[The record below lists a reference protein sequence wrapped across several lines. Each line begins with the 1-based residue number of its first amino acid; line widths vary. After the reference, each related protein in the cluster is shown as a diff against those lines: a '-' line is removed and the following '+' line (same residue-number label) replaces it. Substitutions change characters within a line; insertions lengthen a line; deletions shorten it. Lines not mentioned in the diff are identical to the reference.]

1 MSEPLL
7 TAIGKELSVRSAR
20 AAKTGE
26 GVLDLSTFNT
36 IEVDRLFDAVNH
48 ASTIAG
54 QATLYRSLANPLS
67 SIEAIT
73 AKQDALREL
82 DAKPDLRA
90 RIEAL
95 VQHAVKY
102 EEEFY
107 RLLFGTFVGT
117 FGDPKGKMVTGGYG
131 HKTYRNGT
139 EFMLGLVKGAHS
151 LPTPESP
158 YLRARLDALKAFGST
173 RSHALMKGPAYVTE
187 RAIKTKAEKWL
198 LTPAIKFR
206 PTLFKPRLIVL
217 LVMAMGLFLY
227 YAPALGIA
235 RAAMPAVMVFL
246 LPSFMLY
253 GPIVGGFDRDSI
265 IYPLRDGYRTSR
277 DVQQAL
283 EALGQLDELL
293 SFYRYA
299 KTFSSPTVLPTLVDS
314 DRHTLVLEAVRN
326 PILGKGNAAYVPN
339 DINLNGVK
347 LTFVT
352 GPNGGGKT
360 AFCKTL
366 AQVQLLT
373 QIGCYVPAERAQL
386 SVADWL
392 FYQVPESNTL
402 ADREGRFGTGLQRT
416 KAMFFASSPRSLV
429 ILEEL
434 AEGTTYQE
442 KLEISHTILGG
453 FYQVGNNTILVTHN
467 YELAEQFQK
476 REVGLYRQAEF
487 VDGTPT
493 HRLVDGISRISH
505 AHKVAERI
513 GFAKEHIEQHL
524 VERGYADESTT
535 RPEEDRSEEHTSE
548 L

>member
-26 GVLDLSTFNT
+26 GVLDESTFNT

-131 HKTYRNGT
+131 HKTYRHGT
-139 EFMLGLVKGAHS
+139 EFMLGLVKGARS

-158 YLRARLDALKAFGST
+158 YLGARLDALKAFGST
-173 RSHALMKGPAYVTE
+173 RSYALMRGPAYVTE

-217 LVMAMGLFLY
+217 LVVAMEILVH
-227 YAPALGIA
+227 YAPEFGIPRQAL
-235 RAAMPAVMVFL
+235 PAIMTLL
-246 LPSFMLY
+246 LPSVLLY
-253 GPIVGGFDRDSI
+253 GPLIGGFDRDSI
-265 IYPLRDGYRTSR
+265 IYPVRDGYRESH

-283 EALGQLDELL
+283 ETLGQIDELL
-293 SFYRYA
+293 SFHRYA
-299 KTFSSPTVLPTLVDS
+299 KSFGSSTVLPTLIDAE
-314 DRHTLVLEAVRN
+314 RHAMSLKTVRN
-326 PILGKGNAAYVPN
+326 PIRGKGDPDYVPN
-339 DINLNGVK
+339 DINLNGVRIA
-347 LTFVT
+347 FIT

-360 AFCKTL
+360 AFCKTI
-366 AQVQLLT
+366 AQTQLLA
-373 QIGCYVPAERAQL
+373 QIGCYVPAECAQL
-386 SVADWL
+386 SVADRI
-392 FYQVPESNTL
+392 FYQVPESNSL
-402 ADREGRFGTGLQRT
+402 ADREGRFGTELQRT
-416 KAMFFASSPRSLV
+416 KAIFFASSPKSLV
-429 ILEEL
+429 ILDEL

-442 KLEISHTILGG
+442 KLEISRTILGG
-453 FYQVGNNTILVTHN
+453 FHQVGNNTILVTHN
-467 YELAEQFQK
+467 YELAEQFHK
-476 REVGLYRQAEF
+476 RDVGLYRQVEF
-487 VDGTPT
+487 VHGAPT
-493 HRLVDGISRISH
+493 HRLVEGISRISH
-505 AHKVAERI
+505 AHKVAQRI
-513 GFAKEHIEQHL
+513 GFAKEHIEKHL
-524 VERGYADESTT
+524 IERGYADESTT

>member
-1 MSEPLL
+1 MHEPIL

-26 GVLDLSTFNT
+26 GVLDESTFNT

-54 QATLYRSLANPLS
+54 QATLYRSLAHPLS
-67 SIEAIT
+67 SVEAVT
-73 AKQDALREL
+73 AKQDALKEL

-90 RIEAL
+90 QIEAL
-95 VQHAVKY
+95 VQHAATL

-117 FGDPKGKMVTGGYG
+117 FGDSKGKMETGGYG
-131 HKTYRNGT
+131 HKTYRHGT
-139 EFMLGLVKGAHS
+139 ELMLGLVKGAHS
-151 LPTPESP
+151 LPIPESP
-158 YLRARLDALKAFGST
+158 YLQARLETLKAFGST

-206 PTLFKPRLIVL
+206 PTLFKPRVIVL
-217 LVMAMGLFLY
+217 LVMAMGLFLH
-227 YAPALGIA
+227 YAPALGIS
-235 RAAMPAVMVFL
+235 RHAMPAIMVFL
-246 LPSFMLY
+246 FPSFMLY
-253 GPIVGGFDRDSI
+253 GPLVGGFDRDSI

-277 DVQQAL
+277 DVQQAI
-283 EALGQLDELL
+283 EALGQIDELL
-293 SFYRYA
+293 SFHRYA
-299 KTFSSPTVLPTLVDS
+299 KAFGSPTVLPSLLDS
-314 DRHTLVLEAVRN
+314 DRHAMILEGVRN
-326 PILGKGNAAYVPN
+326 PILGKGNAEYVPN
-339 DINLNGVK
+339 DINLNRARI
-347 LTFVT
+347 TFIT

-360 AFCKTL
+360 AFCKTI
-366 AQVQLLT
+366 AQAQLLA

-386 SVADWL
+386 SVADRI
-392 FYQVPESNTL
+392 FYQVPESNSLT
-402 ADREGRFGTGLQRT
+402 DREGRFGTELQRT
-416 KAMFFASSPRSLV
+416 KAIFFASSPRSLV
-429 ILEEL
+429 ILDEL

-476 REVGLYRQAEF
+476 RDIGLYRQAEF
-487 VDGTPT
+487 VHGAPT

-505 AHKVAERI
+505 AHKVAQRI
-513 GFAKEHIEQHL
+513 GFAKEDIEKHL
-524 VERGYADESTT
+524 VERGYSA
-535 RPEEDRSEEHTSE
+535 EDRSASEEDATGST
-548 L
+548 

>member
-1 MSEPLL
+1 MHQPIL

-26 GVLDLSTFNT
+26 GVLDESTFNT

-54 QATLYRSLANPLS
+54 QATLYRSLAQPLS
-67 SIEAIT
+67 SVEAIA
-73 AKQDALREL
+73 AKQDALKEL
-82 DAKPDLRA
+82 DSNPDLRA

-95 VQHAVKY
+95 VQHAAKY
-102 EEEFY
+102 EAEFY
-107 RLLFGTFVGT
+107 RLMFGTFVGT
-117 FGDPKGKMVTGGYG
+117 FGDPKDKLDTGGYG
-131 HKTYRNGT
+131 HKTYREGT
-139 EFMLGLVKGAHS
+139 ELMLGLVKGAHG
-151 LPTPESP
+151 LPVPESP
-158 YLRARLDALKAFGST
+158 YLRARLDALKVFGTT

-187 RAIKTKAEKWL
+187 RAIKTKTEKWL

-217 LVMAMGLFLY
+217 LVIAMGLFLY
-227 YAPALGIA
+227 YAPLLGIA

-265 IYPLRDGYRTSR
+265 IYPLRDGYRESR

-283 EALGQLDELL
+283 EALGQIDELL
-293 SFYRYA
+293 SFHRYA
-299 KTFSSPTVLPTLVDS
+299 QAFGGPTVLPKLLDS
-314 DRHTLVLEAVRN
+314 DRHVMVLEAVKN
-326 PILGKGNAAYVPN
+326 PILGKENAEYVPN

-347 LTFVT
+347 LTFIT

-360 AFCKTL
+360 AFCKTV
-366 AQVQLLT
+366 AQVQLLA

-386 SVADWL
+386 SVADRI

-402 ADREGRFGTGLQRT
+402 ADREGRFGTELQRT
-416 KAMFFASSPRSLV
+416 KAIFFASSPRSLV
-429 ILEEL
+429 ILDEL

-467 YELAEQFQK
+467 YELAEQFHK
-476 REVGLYRQAEF
+476 GDIGLYRQAEF
-487 VDGTPT
+487 VHGSPT
-493 HRLVDGISRISH
+493 YRLVDGISRISH
-505 AHKVAERI
+505 AHKVAQRI
-513 GFAKEHIEQHL
+513 GFAKEHIEKHL
-524 VERGYADESTT
+524 VERGYRDEETT
-535 RPEEDRSEEHTSE
+535 SPEEDASISD
-548 L
+548 

>member
-1 MSEPLL
+1 MYEPIL

-26 GVLDLSTFNT
+26 GVLDESTFNT

-54 QATLYRSLANPLS
+54 QATLYRSLAHPLS

-73 AKQDALREL
+73 AKQEALKEL

-90 RIEAL
+90 RIEEL
-95 VQHAVKY
+95 VQHAAKY

-117 FGDPKGKMVTGGYG
+117 FGDSKGKMETGGYG
-131 HKTYRNGT
+131 HKTYRQGT
-139 EFMLGLVKGAHS
+139 QLMLDLVKGAYN
-151 LPTPESP
+151 LPTSESP
-158 YLRARLDALKAFGST
+158 YLRARLDALKGFGST
-173 RSHALMKGPAYVTE
+173 RSHALMKGPAYLTE
-187 RAIKTKAEKWL
+187 RAIKTRAEKWL

-206 PTLFKPRLIVL
+206 PTLFKPRLIVM

-227 YAPALGIA
+227 YAPVLGISPH
-235 RAAMPAVMVFL
+235 AMPAVMVFL

-253 GPIVGGFDRDSI
+253 GPLIGGFDRDSI
-265 IYPLRDGYRTSR
+265 IYPLRDGYRGSR

-283 EALGQLDELL
+283 EALGQIDELL
-293 SFYRYA
+293 SFHRYA
-299 KTFSSPTVLPTLVDS
+299 KAFGSSTVLPTLIDS
-314 DRHTLVLEAVRN
+314 DRHTLVVEAVRN
-326 PILGKGNAAYVPN
+326 PILGKGNAEYVPN

-360 AFCKTL
+360 AFCKTV
-366 AQVQLLT
+366 AQAQLLA

-386 SVADWL
+386 SVADRI
-392 FYQVPESNTL
+392 FYQVPESNSLT
-402 ADREGRFGTGLQRT
+402 DREGRFGTELQRT
-416 KAMFFASSPRSLV
+416 KAIFFASSPRSLV
-429 ILEEL
+429 ILDEL

-467 YELAEQFQK
+467 HELAEQFQK
-476 REVGLYRQAEF
+476 REIGLYRQVEF
-487 VDGTPT
+487 VHGAPT

-505 AHKVAERI
+505 AHKVAQRI
-513 GFAKEHIEQHL
+513 GFAKEDIEKHL
-524 VERGYADESTT
+524 VERGYGGESGNST
-535 RPEEDRSEEHTSE
+535 E
-548 L
+548 

>member
-82 DAKPDLRA
+82 ESKADLRT

-95 VQHAVKY
+95 VQQATKY

-117 FGDPKGKMVTGGYG
+117 LGDPRDKMETGGYG
-131 HKTYRNGT
+131 HRTYRQGT
-139 EFMLGLVKGAHS
+139 KLMLDLVKSARS
-151 LPTPESP
+151 LPAPESP

-173 RSHALMKGPAYVTE
+173 RSHALLKGPAYVTE

-198 LTPAIKFR
+198 LPPAIKFR
-206 PTLFKPRLIVL
+206 PTLVKPRLIVM

-246 LPSFMLY
+246 VPSFMLY
-253 GPIVGGFDRDSI
+253 GPLVGGFDRDSI

-314 DRHTLVLEAVRN
+314 DRHTLALKAVRN
-326 PILGKGNAAYVPN
+326 PILGKGNADYVPN
-339 DINLNGVK
+339 DIHLDGVK

-360 AFCKTL
+360 AFCKTV
-366 AQVQLLT
+366 AQTQLLA
-373 QIGCYVPAERAQL
+373 QIGCYVPAEQAKL
-386 SVADWL
+386 SVADRI
-392 FYQVPESNTL
+392 FYQVPESNSLT
-402 ADREGRFGTGLQRT
+402 DREGRFGTELQRT
-416 KAMFFASSPRSLV
+416 KAIFFASSPRSLV
-429 ILEEL
+429 ILDEL

-453 FYQVGNNTILVTHN
+453 FHQVGNNTILVTHN
-467 YELAEQFQK
+467 YELAEQFHK
-476 REVGLYRQAEF
+476 RDVGLYRQVEF
-487 VDGTPT
+487 VHGAPT
-493 HRLVDGISRISH
+493 HRLV
-505 AHKVAERI
+505 E
-513 GFAKEHIEQHL
+513 GF
-524 VERGYADESTT
+524 RGS
-535 RPEEDRSEEHTSE
+535 
-548 L
+548 

>member
-1 MSEPLL
+1 MHQPIL

-26 GVLDLSTFNT
+26 GVLDESTFNT

-54 QATLYRSLANPLS
+54 QATLYRSLAQPLS
-67 SIEAIT
+67 SVEAIT
-73 AKQDALREL
+73 AKQDALKEL
-82 DAKPDLRA
+82 DSNPDLRA

-95 VQHAVKY
+95 VQHAAKY
-102 EEEFY
+102 EAEFY
-107 RLLFGTFVGT
+107 RLMFGTFVGT
-117 FGDPKGKMVTGGYG
+117 FGDPKDKLDTGGYG
-131 HKTYRNGT
+131 HKTYREGT
-139 EFMLGLVKGAHS
+139 ELMLGLVKGAHG
-151 LPTPESP
+151 LPVPESP
-158 YLRARLDALKAFGST
+158 YLRARLDALKIFGTT

-217 LVMAMGLFLY
+217 LVIAMGLFLY
-227 YAPALGIA
+227 YAPLLGIA

-265 IYPLRDGYRTSR
+265 IYPLRDGYRESH

-283 EALGQLDELL
+283 EALGQIDELL
-293 SFYRYA
+293 SFHRYA
-299 KTFSSPTVLPTLVDS
+299 QAFGGPTVLPTLIDS
-314 DRHTLVLEAVRN
+314 DRHAMALEVVRN
-326 PILGKGNAAYVPN
+326 PILGKENAEYVPN

-347 LTFVT
+347 LTFIT

-360 AFCKTL
+360 AFCKTI
-366 AQVQLLT
+366 AQVQLLA

-386 SVADWL
+386 SVADRI

-402 ADREGRFGTGLQRT
+402 ADREGRFGTELQRT
-416 KAMFFASSPRSLV
+416 KAIFFASSPRSLV
-429 ILEEL
+429 ILDEL

-453 FYQVGNNTILVTHN
+453 FHQVGNNTILVTHN
-467 YELAEQFQK
+467 YELAEQFHT
-476 REVGLYRQAEF
+476 RDIGLYRQAEF
-487 VDGTPT
+487 VHGSPT
-493 HRLVDGISRISH
+493 YRLVDGISRISH
-505 AHKVAERI
+505 AHKVAQRI
-513 GFAKEHIEQHL
+513 GFAKEHIEKHL
-524 VERGYADESTT
+524 VERGYRDEETT
-535 RPEEDRSEEHTSE
+535 LPEEDAPISD
-548 L
+548 